1 MYHLFLLSGL
11 LCRRCL
17 LDTFFLFI
25 QLFLLPNQQWR
36 SQHDG
41 GAQSSSPRHLRAC
54 SELGLRG
61 DRSLSSCCQSHPQTV
76 GCQSRYGCS
85 NEKNYGC
92 RHEYYSIR
100 VLHYTQTHTHTH
112 THTRTTRSCLTS
124 ISLSFTHADTLTH
137 TSTPTDKHTDKD
149 TVQRAVP
156 STTSRWTYK
165 RNHLS
170 LRACVP
176 NQAEGPR
183 GTSCSSAAM
192 DFSVSTHVC
201 ATHAKEQKHSRARD
215 NMHVH
220 EAIMYSRNAY
230 PCRMLQLLESCVEVE
245 KDTST
250 RWQSAPCK
258 RAFCRKVSYSASR
271 G

>member
-11 LCRRCL
+11 LCRRFL

-41 GAQSSSPRHLRAC
+41 GAQSSSPPRKPRAC
-54 SELGLRG
+54 SALGLRG
-61 DRSLSSCCQSHPQTV
+61 DRSLSSCCQSHPQSV
-76 GCQSRYGCS
+76 GCQSRYGCR

-112 THTRTTRSCLTS
+112 THTRTTRSFLTS

-156 STTSRWTYK
+156 SSTSRWTYK

-176 NQAEGPR
+176 NQADGPR
-183 GTSCSSAAM
+183 GTSGSSAAM

-201 ATHAKEQKHSRARD
+201 MRR
-215 NMHVH
+215 NRNIHVH
-220 EAIMYSRNAY
+220 VTLCMCMRQSCIREKHENIPTNWVPGSRNA
-230 PCRMLQLLESCVEVE
+230 PILRSHTLFAMMFS
-245 KDTST
+245 
-250 RWQSAPCK
+250 
-258 RAFCRKVSYSASR
+258 
-271 G
+271 